1 MRRLAALDALVDIVE
16 CIRPEAVVGIRPE
29 QVIDTIVIGIGPE
42 HRADKAAHKPEDER
56 MVVVVVVLPPVVPRI
71 RLGETAAEGRL
82 RLRSICGIARRREL
96 LPRIL
101 RELLRIGRP
110 AGTGCGLRSGG
121 HCAAGCGLRWRVCS
135 LAVRSRGVMAQPASF
150 HPYLVRLLNLA
161 PRRTSSHRGSVIQK
175 TQSQRIRFPLVL

>member
-1 MRRLAALDALVDIVE
+1 M
-16 CIRPEAVVGIRPE
+16 
-29 QVIDTIVIGIGPE
+29 
-42 HRADKAAHKPEDER
+42 
-56 MVVVVVVLPPVVPRI
+56 VVVVLPPVVPRI

-121 HCAAGCGLRWRVCS
+121 HCAAGCFVGAFARWLFEVAA
-135 LAVRSRGVMAQPASF
+135 LW
-150 HPYLVRLLNLA
+150 LNR
-161 PRRTSSHRGSVIQK
+161 PVSIHTW
-175 TQSQRIRFPLVL
+175 